1 MLPMSMFDSKYIT
14 YVYVYT
20 NYIIYIYAYIHIR
33 FIPVKFN
40 QILLWKYIYRSF
52 LKFNPGL
59 LIPTSS

>member
-40 QILLWKYIYRSF
+40 QILL
-52 LKFNPGL
+52 
-59 LIPTSS
+59 